1 MLGLLKQN
9 MELLTKE
16 LEKRF
21 AEIGSQENEKNPI
34 VIAKFFN
41 PTGIG
46 TWWAT
51 EYDPKEKSFFGYVS
65 LFGDH
70 NDEWGSFS
78 LEELKSVKGFG
89 GLGIERD
96 LYCGEKRISE
106 FNISSLAKE

>member
-1 MLGLLKQN
+1 MK
-9 MELLTKE
+9 LLTKE

-21 AEIGSQENEKNPI
+21 AEIGSQENEKDPI
-34 VIAKFFN
+34 VVAKFFN

-51 EYDPKEKSFFGYVS
+51 EYDSEDKIFFGYVS

-78 LEELKSVKGFG
+78 LQELESFKGIG

-96 LYCGEKRISE
+96 LHCGEKRISE
-106 FNISSLAKE
+106 FNIKTLKVG

>member
-1 MLGLLKQN
+1 
-9 MELLTKE
+9 MELLSKE

-21 AEIGSQENEKNPI
+21 AEIGSQENEKDPI
-34 VIAKFFN
+34 VVARFFN
-41 PTGIG
+41 PTGAG

-51 EYDPKEKSFFGYVS
+51 EYDPVEKIFFGYAS
-65 LFGDH
+65 IFGDH
-70 NDEWGSFS
+70 NDEWGNFS

-106 FNISSLAKE
+106 FGISSLAKV